1 VAKPQERS
9 FPEYLLC
16 IQRTSRPALSAF
28 IISLG
33 VGGNHSVPSRVDVTT
48 KSGFLR
54 DRLLVVSMDR
64 LLRYFLQSFVRRGAI
79 TFTTAGGGK
88 FVCGDGTG
96 PHIFARFLTANAERR
111 ILFNPELAL
120 GEIYME
126 GEFIVEN
133 GSIADALAV
142 LMDQPQVLP
151 GWAKPQWWLRYLAR
165 HLRQFNPRGRAKDN
179 VAHHYDLDGRLYS
192 LFLDSDKQYSCAYFE
207 QPDMTL
213 DDAQLA
219 KKRHIAAKL
228 LVRPRDRVL
237 DIGSGWG
244 GLGLYL
250 AETAGADVTGVTLS
264 TEQLQ
269 VSNARAAERD
279 LTRSAKFLLE
289 DYRDIPGPFDR
300 IVSVGM
306 LEHVGV
312 DFYDTYFERCAELL
326 TEDGIMLLHSIGRS
340 EGPDATNPWIAKY
353 IFPGGYIP
361 ALSEVLPSIE
371 RAGLLV
377 CDIEILRL
385 HYAETLKAWRERFL
399 AHREEAIQLYD
410 ERFARMWEFY
420 LACSEMAFRK
430 QNLMNLQIQLSRR
443 QGVVPITRDYIT
455 REEARLRR
463 FELGNKPRL
472 QIAGE

>member
-1 VAKPQERS
+1 
-9 FPEYLLC
+9 
-16 IQRTSRPALSAF
+16 
-28 IISLG
+28 
-33 VGGNHSVPSRVDVTT
+33 
-48 KSGFLR
+48 
-54 DRLLVVSMDR
+54 MDR
-64 LLRYFLQSFVRRGAI
+64 LLRYFLQSFIRRGAI
-79 TFTTAGGGK
+79 TFTSASGDK
-88 FVCGDGTG
+88 FTCGDGTG

-126 GEFIVEN
+126 GDFIVEN
-133 GSIADALAV
+133 GSIADALAI
-142 LMDQPQVLP
+142 LMDQPQVVP

-165 HLRQFNPRGRAKDN
+165 HLRQFNPRGRSRNN

-207 QPDMTL
+207 QPDMSL

-228 LVRPRDRVL
+228 LIRPRDRVL

-250 AETAGADVTGVTLS
+250 AGTAGADVTGVTLS

-269 VSNARAAERD
+269 VSNARAAERE
-279 LTRSAKFLLE
+279 LGRSAKFLLE

-306 LEHVGV
+306 FEHVGV
-312 DFYDTYFERCAELL
+312 DFYDTYFKRCAELL
-326 TEDGIMLLHSIGRS
+326 ADDGIMLLHSIGRS

-385 HYAETLKAWRERFL
+385 HYAETLKAWRERFM
-399 AHREEAIQLYD
+399 ARREEAVQLYD

-430 QNLMNLQIQLSRR
+430 QNLMNLQIQLTKR
-443 QGVVPITRDYIT
+443 QGVVPITRDYVT
-455 REEARLRR
+455 REEGRLRR
-463 FELGNKPRL
+463 CEIENKPRL
-472 QIAGE
+472 KIAGE